1 VLTITQTLASSWDPS
16 TTEHDGRRSL
26 TDRVRLPAPWNA
38 IPPVD
43 ASESQTANGYSTRK
57 TGLHSLALRTQ
68 TVARELP
75 GARDVEKS
83 SAKSSW
89 MLLSGDELGENPS
102 TRLLHNVNR
111 CFGLEPCDS
120 FPGAGLDRPE
130 GLINCNRIRSNG
142 ESQRIALFASQMMPA
157 EASDESSTLRDA
169 IGVTRERRFLKTR
182 RAFRSRP
189 SARTTDLLG
198 TSFDHASIK
207 CAASH
212 THKLLLTEKTRH
224 AKRWDMLTTP

>member
-1 VLTITQTLASSWDPS
+1 
-16 TTEHDGRRSL
+16 
-26 TDRVRLPAPWNA
+26 
-38 IPPVD
+38 
-43 ASESQTANGYSTRK
+43 
-57 TGLHSLALRTQ
+57 
-68 TVARELP
+68 
-75 GARDVEKS
+75 
-83 SAKSSW
+83 
-89 MLLSGDELGENPS
+89 
-102 TRLLHNVNR
+102 LLHNVNR
-111 CFGLEPCDS
+111 CFGLELTCAIGLEPCDS

-169 IGVTRERRFLKTR
+169 IWVTRERRILKTR
-182 RAFRSRP
+182 RVFRSRP
-189 SARTTDLLG
+189 SARTNDLLG
-198 TSFDHASIK
+198 TSFNHASIK